1 MADNKQILRVPPH
14 SQEAEESVLGAML
27 LDKDAVIAVAEF
39 LHAEDFYDERLREI
53 YQACL
58 DLYEDRE
65 PIDVLTVTER
75 LKKRKL
81 LKMVGSSSFLRDFA
95 NKVPTAAHVE
105 HYGRIVKD
113 TATKRSLM
121 SAATRLVDISFD
133 EGLKASEVLDKAEGE
148 IFALSQK
155 NLGKAFISVKDTLAE
170 SFDRLDE
177 LHKQGEGMRGVATGF
192 PDIDDAL
199 AGMQKSNLLILAA
212 RPSVGKAS
220 LALNI
225 AENVAV
231 KNKRP
236 VGFFSLEMS
245 REELVDR
252 LLIAQADIDAWKL
265 KTGKLSEDDF
275 TKLSNAMGEL
285 AEAPLFIDDT
295 PALSILEMRTKARRL
310 QVEHGLD
317 LLIIDYLQLARSR
330 NLENRVQE
338 VSEISQGL
346 KNLARE
352 LKIPVFALSQ
362 LSRAVETRGG
372 NKPQL
377 SDLRDS
383 RSIEQDADVVM
394 FLWREDPDNPE
405 NMMLDIAKHR
415 NGPLKNVPLHFKGD
429 RIKFFGREMKHKG

>member
-1 MADNKQILRVPPH
+1 MATTQQQARVPPH
-14 SQEAEESVLGAML
+14 SQEAEESVLGAMF

-39 LHAEDFYDERLREI
+39 LLAEDFYDERLREI
-53 YQACL
+53 YKACIE
-58 DLYEDRE
+58 LYEERV

-75 LKKRKL
+75 LKKRKV
-81 LKMVGSSSFLRDFA
+81 LKDVGGTSYLADLA

-113 TATKRSLM
+113 TATKRALM
-121 SAATRLVDISFD
+121 SAASKLVDISMD
-133 EGLKASEVLDKAEGE
+133 EGMGATELLDAAESQ

-155 NLGKAFISVKDTLAE
+155 GLRTAFTSVKDTLAE

-177 LHKQGEGMRGVATGF
+177 LHKQGEGIRGVATGYA
-192 PDIDDAL
+192 DLDDAL

-212 RPSVGKAS
+212 RPGVGKSA

-225 AENVAV
+225 VENVAV
-231 KNKRP
+231 KKKRP
-236 VGFFSLEMS
+236 IGFFSLEMS

-252 LLIAQADIDAWKL
+252 LLVAQADIDAWKL

-285 AEAPLFIDDT
+285 AEAPLYIDDT

-317 LLIIDYLQLARSR
+317 FLVVDYLQLARSR

-352 LKIPVFALSQ
+352 LKIPVLALSQ

-372 NKPQL
+372 KKPQL
-377 SDLRDS
+377 ADLRES
-383 RSIEQDADVVM
+383 GSIEQDADVVM
-394 FLWREDPDNPE
+394 FLWREDEESSE
-405 NMMLDIAKHR
+405 NIMLDIAKHR
-415 NGPLKNVPLHFKGD
+415 NGPLRSVPLRFRGD
-429 RIKFFGREMKHKG
+429 RIKFYGRESKRKE

>member
-1 MADNKQILRVPPH
+1 MADNKQILRIPPH

-39 LHAEDFYDERLREI
+39 LLPEDFYDERLREI
-53 YQACL
+53 YKACL

-65 PIDVLTVTER
+65 PIDVLTVTEK

-81 LKMVGSSSFLRDFA
+81 LTSVGSSSFLGDLA

-105 HYGRIVKD
+105 HYGRIVKN

-121 SAATRLVDISFD
+121 SAATRLVDVSFD
-133 EGLKASEVLDKAEGE
+133 EGLDASEVLDKAESE
-148 IFALSQK
+148 IFSLSQRSISK
-155 NLGKAFISVKDTLAE
+155 SFIAVKDTLAE

-177 LHKQGEGMRGVATGF
+177 LHKQGEGIRGVATGF
-192 PDIDDAL
+192 TDLDDAL
-199 AGMQKSNLLILAA
+199 AGMQKSNLIILAA
-212 RPSVGKAS
+212 RPGVGKTS

-252 LLIAQADIDAWKL
+252 LLIAQADIDAWRL

-317 LLIIDYLQLARSR
+317 FLVVDYLQLARSR

-383 RSIEQDADVVM
+383 GSIEQDADVVM
-394 FLWREDPDNPE
+394 FLWREDADNPE

-415 NGPLKNVPLHFKGD
+415 NGPLKSIPLHFKGD
-429 RIKFFGREMKHKG
+429 RIKFFGRETKHKG